1 MKIVTCFELGQLCE
15 GPMSQLFLEWL
26 REIFR
31 LKGKIPYVHTMDLYV
46 NLLLD
51 HSFALCIS
59 SSCIAMVFLGAK
71 FHTIVKNK
79 NIHVTYSLFPGKV
92 SAKFWN
98 FWKIWKLFAA
108 FGLRKKRK
116 VWDIIFQILS
126 AVELV
131 LHSHSYNLFY
141 IVIGCWSKC

>member
-1 MKIVTCFELGQLCE
+1 MKIVTCFAAWSAVWGAHE
-15 GPMSQLFLEWL
+15 PAILEWL

-31 LKGKIPYVHTMDLYV
+31 LKGKIPYVDTIDLYL

-51 HSFALCIS
+51 HFYALCIS

-71 FHTIVKNK
+71 FHTIAKK
-79 NIHVTYSLFPGKV
+79 LKIHVTYSLISGKV

-98 FWKIWKLFAA
+98 FWKIWKLFVK

-116 VWDIIFQILS
+116 EKCGTSFCRYFS
-126 AVELV
+126 AVGFV
-131 LHSHSYNLFY
+131 LLSFT
-141 IVIGCWSKC
+141 